1 MTQKSLILDYL
12 LEHGS
17 ITTREAYEQFGI
29 TRLAARVHELIQAG
43 YNIKSQFESGVN
55 RYGKPVTYSRYT
67 LIDEKR
73 NKAGSVIL

>member
-17 ITTREAYEQFGI
+17 VTTYEAYEQLGI
-29 TRLAARVHELIQAG
+29 TRLPARIHELIQAG
-43 YNIKSQFESGVN
+43 YKIKAQFESGLN

-73 NKAGSVIL
+73 NDAGSVIL